1 MSPEAIERTRATRFH
16 DGHLPA
22 NTRAVGDE
30 RVTKDGYV
38 EVHVAQHRRAK
49 ANDQWR
55 MKHHIAWEQA
65 NGEPVP
71 PHTMIVFADHDR
83 RNFDPGNLVAVP
95 RGLWAA
101 ICHEGIPYHDRESL
115 IVAMDIARLKGGVFE
130 AQTRP
135 RACRKCGQEFKPRY
149 IRQRT
154 CDRCL
159 ERK

>member
-1 MSPEAIERTRATRFH
+1 
-16 DGHLPA
+16 
-22 NTRAVGDE
+22 
-30 RVTKDGYV
+30 
-38 EVHVAQHRRAK
+38 
-49 ANDQWR
+49 
-55 MKHHIAWEQA
+55 MKHHIVWEQA

-71 PHTMIVFADHDR
+71 PHAMIVFADHDR

-130 AQTRP
+130 AQMRP